1 MEQDTTVTIRI
12 PSSLLSEVNKMA
24 SRRTLDALSTRIT
37 TRSEV
42 IRNAIADYVKREA
55 KKG

>member
-12 PSSLLSEVNKMA
+12 PSSLLSEVNKLA
-24 SRRTLDALSTRIT
+24 ARRSLNALSTRIT

-42 IRNAIADYVKREA
+42 IRTAITEHLKREA